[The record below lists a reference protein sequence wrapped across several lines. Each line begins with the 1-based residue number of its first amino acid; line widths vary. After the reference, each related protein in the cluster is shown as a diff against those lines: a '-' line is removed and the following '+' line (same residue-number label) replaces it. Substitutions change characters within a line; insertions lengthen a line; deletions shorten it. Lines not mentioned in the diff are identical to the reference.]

1 MEIVRPIFHSFFEDT
16 TMTDNILKS
25 RIYNTSCIEIYTLF
39 AIFNNKELRNFKGR
53 PTHSILYRMDH
64 GFLESPFRYE
74 CYEVGYAELASQ

>member
-53 PTHSILYRMDH
+53 PAHSILNRMDH
-64 GFLESPFRYE
+64 GKSFQ
-74 CYEVGYAELASQ
+74 V